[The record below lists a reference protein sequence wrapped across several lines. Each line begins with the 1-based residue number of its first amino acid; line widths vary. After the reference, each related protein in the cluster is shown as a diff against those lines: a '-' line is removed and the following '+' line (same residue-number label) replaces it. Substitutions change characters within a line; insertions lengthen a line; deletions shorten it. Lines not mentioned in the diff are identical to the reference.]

1 VLRRYPSLLDSDSPL
16 RLGPGTADG
25 LSFALVGN
33 DSAHVYFV
41 CRRNLLARI
50 PVAFVPWYTQPQ
62 PVPFPPPPPAVL
74 NPPGCR
80 SFRVAGAGDAAV
92 NGVYKLATNVTGKP
106 PSYTLDTAHQLYN
119 FAAHWKLAHEGGW
132 YASAGHIMGGSTAQ
146 PYRHLCRSSA
156 SSVRCRRLKASAFE
170 STKIKHY

>member
-106 PSYTLDTAHQLYN
+106 PSYTLDATHQLYN
-119 FAAHWKLAHEGGW
+119 FAAHWKLAHEGVGPVYYTATGTRGGGMRVPVTSW
-132 YASAGHIMGGSTAQ
+132 AGRPPSPTVTCVDPAPAALGA
-146 PYRHLCRSSA
+146 
-156 SSVRCRRLKASAFE
+156 VD
-170 STKIKHY
+170 